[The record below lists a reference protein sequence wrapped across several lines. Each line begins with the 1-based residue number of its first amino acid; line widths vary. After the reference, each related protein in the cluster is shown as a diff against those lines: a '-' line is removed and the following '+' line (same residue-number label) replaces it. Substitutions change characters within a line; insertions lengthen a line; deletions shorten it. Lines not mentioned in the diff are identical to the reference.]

1 MIIMRATGIV
11 RRIDDLG
18 RIVVPKEIRK
28 VLKIRVGDPLE
39 IYTDRDGE
47 IVLKKYSPIG
57 EMTGLA
63 QEYADAIAKASG
75 YKVIITDRD
84 HVVAVAGGVKRDIKG
99 KEVARG
105 MEQVMEEREIIVTG
119 KGQKLVNVVEP
130 YDYKELGQVICP
142 IVCDGDIIG
151 SVIILGRNENR
162 QPGEVE
168 IRLAS
173 IAAAFL
179 GSQMESR

>member
-1 MIIMRATGIV
+1 M
-11 RRIDDLG
+11 
-18 RIVVPKEIRK
+18 
-28 VLKIRVGDPLE
+28 
-39 IYTDRDGE
+39 
-47 IVLKKYSPIG
+47 
-57 EMTGLA
+57 
-63 QEYADAIAKASG
+63 
-75 YKVIITDRD
+75 IITDRD

-99 KEVARG
+99 KEVARE

-119 KGQKLVNVVEP
+119 KGQKLVDVVEP

-151 SVIILGRNENR
+151 SVIILGRDENR
-162 QPGEVE
+162 QLGEVE